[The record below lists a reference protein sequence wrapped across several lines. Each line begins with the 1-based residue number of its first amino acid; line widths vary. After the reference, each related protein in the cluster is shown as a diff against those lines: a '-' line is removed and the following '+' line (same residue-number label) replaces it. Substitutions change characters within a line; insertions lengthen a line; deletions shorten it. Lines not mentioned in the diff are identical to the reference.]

1 MSLAK
6 SVVAANFSAAAATYD
21 GWAAVQAP
29 AAQHL
34 VDCLPPG
41 FSPRTILDVGCG
53 TGSLT
58 RRLTERFPF
67 TRIAGIDLAPAMV
80 GTCRAAWPYP
90 HVFLCG
96 DAEDFDAEGNA
107 FDLVASSFAF
117 QWFANKPGT
126 LVRLAQALTP
136 GGILAFTVPVAGTLC
151 ELSAAHQEAVQR
163 PLAALDYPPD
173 THYVSWAV
181 EAGLAVVR
189 AETRPMTVHY
199 PDALSALKSFKGIGA
214 VFKGGAKPLT
224 PREISR
230 LTKVYEDRYRDH
242 NGVPVTY
249 QVLTLIA
256 HR

>member
-6 SVVAANFSAAAATYD
+6 SAVAANFSAAAATYD

-34 VDCLPPG
+34 VDSLPPG

-58 RRLTERFPF
+58 RRLTQRFPL

-80 GTCRAAWPYP
+80 GTCRAAWPHP

-136 GGILAFTVPVAGTLC
+136 GGILGFTVPVAGTLC
-151 ELSAAHQEAVQR
+151 ELAAAHREAVGR
-163 PLAALDYPPD
+163 PLAALDYPPHGD
-173 THYVSWAV
+173 YVSWSRDAD
-181 EAGLAVVR
+181 LRVVH
-189 AETRPMTVHY
+189 AEIQPMIVHY

-224 PREISR
+224 PREVGR
-230 LTKVYEDRYRDH
+230 LTRVYEDRFRDH

-256 HR
+256 HH

>member
-6 SVVAANFSAAAATYD
+6 SAVAANFSAAAATYD

-41 FSPRTILDVGCG
+41 FAPRTILDVGCG

-58 RRLTERFPF
+58 RRLTERFPL
-67 TRIAGIDLAPAMV
+67 TRIAGMDLAPAMV
-80 GTCRAAWPYP
+80 GACRAAWPYP

-126 LVRLAQALTP
+126 LARLAQALTP
-136 GGILAFTVPVAGTLC
+136 GGILAFTAPVAGTLT
-151 ELSAAHQEAVQR
+151 ELSTAHQEAVGR

-173 THYVSWAV
+173 SAYVDWV
-181 EAGLAVVR
+181 KEVGLAVVR
-189 AETRPMTVHY
+189 AQTRAMIVHY
-199 PDALSALKSFKGIGA
+199 PSALAALKSFKGIGA
-214 VFKGGAKPLT
+214 VFKGGAKPLS
-224 PREISR
+224 PREVSR